1 MSGWTGTTDRDGR
14 GHVRYIVRRRGYPYG
29 MSSITLK
36 IALLFVMVLAVMPTA
51 ALAH

>member
-1 MSGWTGTTDRDGR
+1 MSGWTGTTDPEGR
-14 GHVRYIVRRRGYPYG
+14 GRVRYTVRRSGYQCG
-29 MSSITLK
+29 MTITLK